1 MTMQDVLAKA
11 TALST
16 PTAKEAAKIAAVAD
30 EAKRLVEG
38 QAGREVAGVVFG
50 GSFAKG
56 TWLRGDADIDIF
68 IKIRQ
73 DVDEK
78 RFEERGVEM
87 GKRALKKYG
96 PQLRY
101 SDHPYVEA
109 VVKGTRVNV
118 VPCYDVEKGRWKSA
132 ADRSPFHTQYIIE
145 AFDDSKKGEVRLLKK
160 FLKASGIYG
169 AEISTGGFSGYV
181 SEVLVAKFGS
191 FEGVLN
197 AAAEFRQGQV
207 IAVGD
212 KYDVDVVK
220 GFQSRVVIID
230 PVDPRRN
237 LGTAVSPESA
247 GRLALAARAFLK
259 KPSTRFFA
267 RQPGKVNRRL
277 YPNIIAVEFSHRKRS
292 PDTIWGQMKRS
303 ANSLAKQL
311 ELAGFVVFRHA
322 CATDEETSGAFAFML
337 ESLTLPTY
345 AARKGPE
352 IFRRSE
358 TDSFVAKANSP
369 LAMWADKEIRVSVIA
384 RRKETDATKLLRRLL
399 QKKDSGIA
407 RDMITGKLQIY
418 SGGDRNLSGQ
428 VKMAVD
434 ELASTESL
442 IF

>member
-1 MTMQDVLAKA
+1 MTMQEVLAKA

-30 EAKRLVEG
+30 EAKRLVES
-38 QAGREVAGVVFG
+38 QAGEEVAGVVFG

-56 TWLRGDADIDIF
+56 TWLRGDADVDIF
-68 IKIRQ
+68 IKIKQ

-78 RFEERGVEM
+78 RFEELGVEM
-87 GKRALKKYG
+87 GKKALKKYS

-109 VVKGTRVNV
+109 VVKGTRINV

-160 FLKASGIYG
+160 FLKASDIYG

-207 IAVGD
+207 IAVD
-212 KYDVDVVK
+212 DEYDVDVVK
-220 GFQSRVVIID
+220 GFQSPVVIID

-259 KPSTRFFA
+259 KPSMRFFS
-267 RQPGKVNRRL
+267 RQPARVNRRL
-277 YPNIIAVEFSHRKRS
+277 YPNIVAVEFS
-292 PDTIWGQMKRS
+292 
-303 ANSLAKQL
+303 
-311 ELAGFVVFRHA
+311 
-322 CATDEETSGAFAFML
+322 
-337 ESLTLPTY
+337 
-345 AARKGPE
+345 
-352 IFRRSE
+352 
-358 TDSFVAKANSP
+358 
-369 LAMWADKEIRVSVIA
+369 
-384 RRKETDATKLLRRLL
+384 
-399 QKKDSGIA
+399 
-407 RDMITGKLQIY
+407 
-418 SGGDRNLSGQ
+418 
-428 VKMAVD
+428 
-434 ELASTESL
+434 
-442 IF
+442 